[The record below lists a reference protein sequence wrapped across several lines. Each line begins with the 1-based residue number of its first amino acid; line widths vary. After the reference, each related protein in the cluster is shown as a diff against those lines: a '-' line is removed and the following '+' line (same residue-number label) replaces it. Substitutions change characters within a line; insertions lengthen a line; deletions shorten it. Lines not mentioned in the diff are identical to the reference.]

1 MRRDVQE
8 AIAASTCRE
17 EVFTAAVQTV
27 CHAWDVRPSD
37 ARPWLAGVRRDDSCT
52 IAVDVRRET
61 VLIHCDVF
69 GTTLST
75 MDGERMEEEALRDRA
90 AARRRRA

>member
-1 MRRDVQE
+1 VRWTLWVVADCSHQDD
-8 AIAASTCRE
+8 ICGIIGQL
-17 EVFTAAVQTV
+17 AVR
-27 CHAWDVRPSD
+27 CDICAGARASD
-37 ARPWLAGVRRDDSCT
+37 ARGGDSCT

-69 GTTLST
+69 GAVITG